1 MEKILEGNLDRFE
14 VPDLL
19 TFLNMGRRT
28 GVLVLEREGQETK
41 LFSRAGRPVFAT
53 STREAL
59 RLGSVLVRMGKLS
72 APVLEKALERLG
84 GGFRLGQILLA
95 QKIVTEDE
103 LASYLKVQ
111 VSEVIFDTFEWREGS
126 FVFYDKVPPPAA
138 AVTLEMDL
146 QNLIMEGV
154 RRLDERGRL
163 ADIFPDLNMV
173 VEALANPER
182 VKQSVTL
189 TKGEWQ
195 VFFLVDGRRSL
206 NEICRLAGN
215 PDELVTLQILFHLLQ
230 AKFVAVAPPLPEPA
244 GSKADVPEPGP
255 EGTVLRGELAPALP
269 VEVEFNQACLARRVD
284 DDTKE
289 VVNPNAVQYMAASN
303 KVVVSRLTIIKGG
316 NETSVPLTRDTHTLG
331 RHRNNDIVISDP
343 KVSSFHARIDR
354 TLDGFTVVDLKSRNG
369 TYVNGRRVESGWLKA
384 GDEIRLGTARLVYK
398 IDYTSS
404 AS

>member
-1 MEKILEGNLDRFE
+1 MEKILEGNLDCFE

-41 LFSRAGRPVFAT
+41 LFSREGRPVFAT

-59 RLGSVLVRMGKLS
+59 RLGSVLVRMGKVS
-72 APVLEKALERLG
+72 APALEKALARQG
-84 GGFRLGQILLA
+84 GGFRLGQILLS
-95 QKIVTEDE
+95 QKLVTEDE

-111 VSEVIFDTFEWREGS
+111 VSEVIFDTFEWRDGS

-138 AVTLEMDL
+138 AVTLEMNL

-163 ADIFPDLNMV
+163 ADVFPDLNMV

-189 TKGEWQ
+189 TREEWQ

-215 PDELVTLQILFHLLQ
+215 PDELATLQILFHLLQ
-230 AKFVAVAPPLPEPA
+230 AKFVAVVPALPESE
-244 GSKADVPEPGP
+244 GGKADAPDAAA
-255 EGTVLRGELAPALP
+255 EGTVHRAEAPPAVP
-269 VEVEFNQACLARRVD
+269 VEVEFSQAFVARKLD

-289 VVNPNAVQYMAASN
+289 VVNPKAVQYMAAST
-303 KVVVSRLTIIKGG
+303 KVIASRLTIIKDG

-354 TLDGFTVVDLKSRNG
+354 TLEGFSVVDLKSRNG
-369 TYVNGRRVESGWLKA
+369 TYVNGRRVESSRLKA
-384 GDEIRLGTARLVYK
+384 GDEIRVGTARLVYK